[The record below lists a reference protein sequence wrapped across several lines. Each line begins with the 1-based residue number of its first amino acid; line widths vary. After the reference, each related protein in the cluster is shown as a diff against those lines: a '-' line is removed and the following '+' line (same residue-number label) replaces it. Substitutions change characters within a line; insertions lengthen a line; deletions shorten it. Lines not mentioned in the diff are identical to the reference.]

1 MSDTRTVPRTRAG
14 DGRRLRRLG
23 ALAAIIALAV
33 AACGTNEGGG
43 SAAPGA
49 SASQAPAVSP
59 AAELSGDLTVWAMGN
74 EGVNLQS
81 LADAF
86 MTENPGVKVSVTPV
100 DWGQAVAKL
109 QTGDRRQPDA

>member
-1 MSDTRTVPRTRAG
+1 MSDTSTVPRTLAG
-14 DGRRLRRLG
+14 NGRRLLRLG
-23 ALAAIIALAV
+23 AVAIVALAI

-43 SAAPGA
+43 STAPGA

-74 EGVNLQS
+74 EGVNLQV

-86 MTENPGVKVSVTPV
+86 MAGEPGRQ
-100 DWGQAVAKL
+100 GQRDPGGLGPGGCQAADR
-109 QTGDRRQPDA
+109 DRRQPDA